1 MNRDLKP
8 NGTIPHPR
16 RAVGRSPAS
25 KGSPARRKGKRGT
38 GRGQG
43 NLAAILSSK
52 WSHWTSPPK
61 FLERLA
67 KLGRPALDPCSNFH
81 SRTGALREWWG
92 NHHAVE
98 DLDAVQLELASA
110 LAAGRHV
117 ELRNGLVESW
127 QGFVSFVYW
136 NPPYGAA
143 LPGWLKKGADEGAA
157 GVESVGLF
165 PARTDTVAM
174 HEQVFQRATAGCF
187 WRGRI
192 NFDNPPPAPEGVED
206 WTPPGGTFPPFVAY
220 HGRRVDEFFAAFD
233 GAGELVRLNTPR
245 HQEDDHADR

>member
-1 MNRDLKP
+1 MNRAQTPVNDTTP
-8 NGTIPHPR
+8 PR
-16 RAVGRSPAS
+16 RSAAKRSPAS
-25 KGSPARRKGKRGT
+25 KGRVSRPAKRGS

-61 FLERLA
+61 FLERLQ
-67 KLGRPALDPCSNFH
+67 KLGRPALDPCSNFA

-98 DLDAVQLELASA
+98 DLDAVQLELATA

-143 LPGWLKKGADEGAA
+143 LPGWMKKAADEGAA
-157 GVESVGLF
+157 GVESIGLF
-165 PARTDTVAM
+165 PARTDTIAM
-174 HEQVFQRATAGCF
+174 HEQVFQRANAGVF
-187 WRGRI
+187 VRGRI
-192 NFDNPPPAPEGVED
+192 NFDNPPPAEPGTED
-206 WTPPGGTFPPFVAY
+206 DKPPGGGTFPPFVAY
-220 HGRRVDEFFAAFD
+220 HGRRVDEFFAAFE

-245 HQEDDHADR
+245 HQEDDHGG